1 MWEDLGLEG
10 WTPIGASVAFGLA
23 LGALFGLFAERSAF
37 CLRRAIAGESA
48 EERRSAAGV
57 WALAFA
63 VALAGVQAAATQGW
77 IALDE
82 TRFHAESLPLLA
94 LIVGGVMFG
103 AGMVLT
109 RGCASRLTV
118 LGATGNLRALTVI
131 LVFAVVAHATLKGA
145 LAPLRV
151 ALSSFAVD
159 APASVPAVLGES
171 SGLVVALAVLAA
183 ALVFAARSGAKLS
196 SLAFG
201 AGIGLL
207 VPLGW
212 VGTGFVLMD
221 EFDPITVESIAF
233 TSSASETL
241 FWTVA
246 GTAVAAGFGVGFFG
260 GVLGGAFAS
269 ASLAGRAR
277 LVSFESPSQTLRYLA
292 GGVMMG
298 FGGVLAGGCTVGAG
312 LTGASTLGVSALVA
326 LASIIAGGF
335 LATRLGAM
343 SAGAVA
349 IPAE

>member
-10 WTPIGASVAFGLA
+10 WTPVGASVAFGLV

-37 CLRRAIAGESA
+37 CLRRAVAGETA
-48 EERRSAAGV
+48 EERRAAAGV
-57 WALAFA
+57 WA
-63 VALAGVQAAATQGW
+63 VALGVALVGVQLAASMDL

-82 TRFHAESLPLLA
+82 TRFHAETLPLAA
-94 LIVGGVMFG
+94 LVVGGALFG

-151 ALSSFAVD
+151 SLSSFTVE
-159 APASVPAVLGES
+159 APASAPALLGES
-171 SGLVVALAVLAA
+171 SGLALALAVLALA
-183 ALVFAARSGAKLS
+183 VLFAPRSGASLTA
-196 SLAFG
+196 LAFG
-201 AGIGLL
+201 AGIGAL

-233 TSSASETL
+233 TSAATETL

-260 GVLGGAFAS
+260 GVLSGALAS
-269 ASLAGRAR
+269 AAAAGRAR
-277 LVSFESPSQTLRYLA
+277 LVSFESPSQTLRYMA
-292 GGVMMG
+292 GGGMMG

-312 LTGASTLGVSALVA
+312 LTGVSTLGLSALVA
-326 LASIIAGGF
+326 LASIV
-335 LATRLGAM
+335 
-343 SAGAVA
+343 AGAVLA
-349 IPAE
+349 ARLDGVSADPAAVPAE